1 MDFFAHQDRAR
12 RHTRHLIALFVLAV
26 AAIVVAVDAVVVVA
40 LGMTSQ
46 RPGGGTALPLGTVA
60 GVSVAVLAVI
70 GLASLYR
77 TATLSGG
84 GGAVARGVG
93 ASLVPA
99 DTTDPALRRL
109 RNVIEEVA
117 IGSGVPVPE
126 IYILEHE
133 PGINAFAA
141 GFSPADAAVCV
152 TQGCLQQL
160 NRDELQGVIAH
171 EFSHVLNGDMR
182 INIRLMGLL
191 FGILALGVIGRQ
203 LLYAGYWGGASVG
216 ASRGRRDNNG
226 SAIVFI
232 GIGLLAVGAIGVF
245 FGRLIK
251 AGVSRSRESLAD
263 ASAVQYT
270 RQTSGI
276 AGALKKIAAL
286 EAGSQFTDTHGEEV
300 SHMLF
305 GEAGAYS
312 ALFAT
317 HPPLVERIRALEPQF
332 DPRELE
338 QVARDWSDLR
348 RAANPADPRASLTG
362 LLPAVLAATVA
373 GAGTAPTAQVLPAVA
388 ARAALT
394 PAAVA
399 AQVGHADAGDYAHAA
414 QVQAGIPPAL
424 LAAAR
429 DVAQA
434 PALVLALALS
444 ADDTLRSAQRALI
457 AQGQGAELAAAA
469 ETIAAQAR
477 TLHPLQRLPLAA
489 LVFPALR
496 RRPRAQLATLVQTL
510 DALVRV
516 GGKVELEEYCLAALV
531 RTQVFDALDPARGF
545 AAGPLKLDAC
555 SDDFALVAALVA
567 EFGHDDA
574 AGAQRAFQLA
584 VQEALPGRALTY
596 APPTDWPAR
605 LDAALAKLD
614 RLNPA
619 GKELVVRGL
628 THAVREDGQ
637 VRVAEA
643 ELLRVICAALHCPLP
658 LKLDGSD

>member
-40 LGMTSQ
+40 LGLMAQ
-46 RPGGGTALPLGTVA
+46 RPDGGTALPLGTVV

-77 TATLSGG
+77 TASLSGG

-99 DTTDPALRRL
+99 DTADPALRRL

-191 FGILALGVIGRQ
+191 FGILALSVIGRQ

-216 ASRGRRDNNG
+216 SSRGRRDGNG
-226 SAIVFI
+226 NAIVFV

-286 EAGSQFTDTHGEEV
+286 EAGSKFTDTHGEEV

-338 QVARDWSDLR
+338 QVAREWSDLR
-348 RAANPADPRASLTG
+348 RAADPADPRASLTG
-362 LLPAVLAATVA
+362 LLPAVLAATAA
-373 GAGTAPTAQVLPAVA
+373 GAGAAPTAQVLPAVA
-388 ARAALT
+388 ARAGLT

-434 PALVLALALS
+434 PAVVLALALS

-457 AQGQGAELAAAA
+457 AQGQSPELATAA

-510 DALVRV
+510 DALARV

-531 RTQVFDALDPARGF
+531 RTQVLDALDPVRGM
-545 AAGPLKLDAC
+545 AAGSLKLDAC

-596 APPTDWPAR
+596 APPEDWPAR
-605 LDAALAKLD
+605 LDAALVQLD

-619 GKELVVRGL
+619 GKARVVGGL
-628 THAVREDGQ
+628 TRAVREDGQ